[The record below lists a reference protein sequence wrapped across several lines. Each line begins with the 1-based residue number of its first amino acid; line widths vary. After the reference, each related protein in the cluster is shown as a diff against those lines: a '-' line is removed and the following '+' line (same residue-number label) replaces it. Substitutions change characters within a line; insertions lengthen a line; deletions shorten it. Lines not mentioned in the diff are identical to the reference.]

1 MTLEVIIGPM
11 FSGKT
16 SELIR
21 LVEREVYAKRKGAIF
36 KIAFD
41 DRYSAKQVVTHNG
54 LKYDAYSV
62 ANTEEGVKKIE
73 EISSSNGLDAIGV
86 DEVNFFPVAI
96 VDILDRL
103 ADKRKVIACGLNLN
117 FRAEPFPSTMEL
129 AARADRV
136 RYLSA
141 VCVVC
146 GQEASRTQ
154 RLIGGKPAPKDS
166 PTIVVGGKELYEPR
180 CRDCYVP
187 PE

>member
-1 MTLEVIIGPM
+1 LTLEVIIGPM

-21 LVEREVYAKRKGAIF
+21 LVEREVYAKRRGAIF

-41 DRYSAKQVVTHNG
+41 KRYSARQVVTHNG
-54 LKYDAYSV
+54 LRYAAYTV
-62 ANTEEGVKKIE
+62 ASSAEGLRKIE
-73 EISSSNGLDAIGV
+73 DLALSGLDAIGV
-86 DEVNFFPVAI
+86 DEVNFFPDDLVG
-96 VDILDRL
+96 VLDRL
-103 ADKRKVIACGLNLN
+103 ADTKKVIACGLNLN
-117 FRAEPFPSTMEL
+117 FRAEPFKTTMEL

-146 GQEASRTQ
+146 GQEATRTQ

-166 PTIVVGGKELYEPR
+166 PTIVVGGKEMYEPR
-180 CRDCYVP
+180 CRNCYAP